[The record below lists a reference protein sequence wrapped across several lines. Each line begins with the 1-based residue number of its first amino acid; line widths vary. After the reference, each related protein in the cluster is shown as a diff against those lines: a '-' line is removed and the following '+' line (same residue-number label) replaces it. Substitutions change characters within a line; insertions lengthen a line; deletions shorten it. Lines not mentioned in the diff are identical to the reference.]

1 MTIRSKAASSP
12 LLKWTSKRHNKAEK
26 PKNSR
31 IRNGPGFS
39 APDGAAPLSHGRICS
54 EFPVIQRMLHYST
67 VRCFSLFATETICT
81 YRAIWLRG
89 EIYPLHRRTL
99 PASLRQGSADV
110 SMISLKRKCS
120 QRAAVIHE
128 SKKPHKQSAVG
139 KPAADFVQM
148 VCERINRNRGRCSTA
163 G

>member
-67 VRCFSLFATETICT
+67 ARCFSLFATETICT

-89 EIYPLHRRTL
+89 RFLSVTQKSTSRFCWAGKCGYSYDFLELITKHDGSIVLLTTQTGLRFLFCFESREI
-99 PASLRQGSADV
+99 
-110 SMISLKRKCS
+110 
-120 QRAAVIHE
+120 E
-128 SKKPHKQSAVG
+128 
-139 KPAADFVQM
+139 
-148 VCERINRNRGRCSTA
+148 
-163 G
+163 